1 MNGIRSLNAGAYA
14 NLPQQ
19 DIRLSGDHRPTYTQR
34 RRDQMAYGGIAGLDG
49 RKRYGIG
56 SWFQEKVKDPIK
68 EKFVDPAIDF
78 VTENPMLTAA
88 GIGLG
93 VNQFGIPGMD
103 KAGQGWIQD
112 LIGGGQ
118 DLISRGIT
126 GAKDFLTPGTFPD
139 YSGVTGV
146 YPPGMMGGTQM
157 SDFPFLSETGFQL
170 PSPNADKNII
180 QQFGGWVKDQAT
192 GSIRNVLTGQSGS
205 QQTTGTGQD
214 LNIAVPMGIGAAAGL
229 YQKKYLED
237 QPPFPGDETG
247 IKFQTAKQVMED
259 EGQRFKPLE
268 KYVEPSALAAEG
280 GRIGYATGGKYIT
293 KKPPRDMDMNW
304 GDADTGVYTAK
315 ERFFEK
321 NPLAAK
327 KFMQLDA
334 EHEQDVAEHEGAAL
348 FDKAAMMAEELDIDF
363 MQALQM
369 IREGREYSAPI
380 GAAQGGRIGYRD
392 GTSAD
397 WIQRNRL
404 REIEQNLPLSRRA
417 PITKSPHTSEEGIE
431 SILQRYAIAVQKLK
445 DRYGS
450 DWRAKREE
458 LSDEGINMADV
469 LYGNEYAQGGRI
481 GAQEGGLMNLGGME
495 KDYRQ
500 EGGFV
505 PIGGQEKADDVPA
518 RLSKNEFVFTADAV
532 RAAGGGDI
540 DEGAKVMENL
550 MENLEAGGQVSEESQ
565 GAQGMY
571 NNMKQLETRVV

>member
-1 MNGIRSLNAGAYA
+1 
-14 NLPQQ
+14 
-19 DIRLSGDHRPTYTQR
+19 
-34 RRDQMAYGGIAGLDG
+34 MAYGGIAGLDG

-56 SWFQEKVKDPIK
+56 SVFQKAKD
-68 EKFVDPAIDF
+68 KFVEDIIPNEIKNPAALATIAGVGLDRF
-78 VTENPMLTAA
+78 GLPI
-88 GIGLG
+88 GIGGLEKG
-93 VNQFGIPGMD
+93 
-103 KAGQGWIQD
+103 AGQGWIGD
-112 LIGGGQ
+112 LLG
-118 DLISRGIT
+118 
-126 GAKDFLTPGTFPD
+126 GAKNMMGMGDPFD

-146 YPPGMMGGTQM
+146 YPPGY
-157 SDFPFLSETGFQL
+157 TGNIPNQTL
-170 PSPNADKNII
+170 PSGPWGMGELNPF
-180 QQFGGWVKDQAT
+180 QGWTPGAGAPQAMGPAYTLDMDPRNFLQRGVDTATQYVKDAA
-192 GSIRNVLTGQSGS
+192 GNLWNKVTGQKVSGTTG
-205 QQTTGTGQD
+205 TTGTGQGV
-214 LNIAVPMGIGAAAGL
+214 NIAVPMGIGAAAGL

-237 QPPFPGDETG
+237 QPPFPGDETS
-247 IKFQTAKQVMED
+247 INFQTAKQVMED

-540 DEGAKVMENL
+540 DAGAEVMENL
-550 MENLEAGGQVSEESQ
+550 MENLEAGGKVSEESQ
-565 GAQGMY
+565 GLEGARDMFANAQA
-571 NNMKQLETRVV
+571 LEKRII

>member
-19 DIRLSGDHRPTYTQR
+19 DIRLSGDHRGSYVQR
-34 RRDQMAYGGIAGLDG
+34 RRAQMAYGGIPGADG
-49 RKRYGIG
+49 RRAYGIG
-56 SWFQEKVKDPIK
+56 SIFQKYIKDPIEMLVTGKTPAQLEK
-68 EKFVDPAIDF
+68 ESQARVNREDLMFGEGY
-78 VTENPMLTAA
+78 ENPLDTFLKGFKTGEIDEDTGEAIRENA
-88 GIGLG
+88 L
-93 VNQFGIPGMD
+93 FGIPS
-103 KAGQGWIQD
+103 A
-112 LIGGGQ
+112 IG
-118 DLISRGIT
+118 
-126 GAKDFLTPGTFPD
+126 KVF
-139 YSGVTGV
+139 
-146 YPPGMMGGTQM
+146 
-157 SDFPFLSETGFQL
+157 
-170 PSPNADKNII
+170 
-180 QQFGGWVKDQAT
+180 
-192 GSIRNVLTGQSGS
+192 
-205 QQTTGTGQD
+205 GTGDDQWGKYT
-214 LNIAVPMGIGAAAGL
+214 IPMTIGAAAGL
-229 YQKKYLED
+229 AQKKYLED

-540 DEGAKVMENL
+540 DAGAEVMENL
-550 MENLEAGGQVSEESQ
+550 MENLEAGGKVSEESQ
-565 GAQGMY
+565 GLEGARDMFANAQA
-571 NNMKQLETRVV
+571 LEKRII